1 MERLA
6 VLERRKRRGNDQSGE
21 TKMLNSIAAFFRG
34 LFGRKED
41 NFKSL
46 LIADLGI
53 ER

>member
-1 MERLA
+1 MKPLGRP
-6 VLERRKRRGNDQSGE
+6 KRRTRLGNALRLM
-21 TKMLNSIAAFFRG
+21 MLKSIALFFRG

-41 NFKSL
+41 DFKSL